1 MRQLGRLD
9 EVDALREAAVDLHA
23 SNWRLL
29 IEAADSYVKFDHFGF
44 IIAGKFARG
53 SHRGGGEVANAW
65 DRDRVRALQLMVQ
78 SLPQLQTAGQ
88 PRATASFWW
97 KMAEMLYSLRG
108 EDQWWQL
115 QRLTNLEVLPDYER
129 GYHRP
134 ASTVGAPVD
143 EQGNPIFYKEP
154 KNWQGAQN
162 DGERWR
168 YALAQVIE
176 NDPARTGE
184 VRLFYADCLRNQFDV
199 QTLAYFGTYFDSADH
214 NEPTKENEGP
224 WSLASLKEDETIAR
238 LATGIKRFP
247 LPDEFNF
254 IRIYQQIADDR
265 GDRGG
270 KSRQFAEDSLNRLAE
285 IFENRRQYSRAAE
298 YWRRSI
304 AEFGPGAKNF
314 KQDRLNQI
322 VGNWGRFEPVMTQPA
337 GEGAEID
344 FRFRNGN
351 KVNVEARE
359 IEIGK
364 LLADVK
370 DYLKS
375 NPRQLDQARLNIGDL
390 GFRLVQQK
398 PSEYVGRQ
406 VAAWELA
413 LEPRPDHFDK
423 QITVHTP
430 LKKAG
435 AYLLTAKMAGGNSS
449 QIIVWLEDTAIVKKP
464 LSGGTLL
471 LCGRCR

>member
-1 MRQLGRLD
+1 M
-9 EVDALREAAVDLHA
+9 
-23 SNWRLL
+23 

-44 IIAGKFARG
+44 IIAGRFARG

-115 QRLTNLEVLPDYER
+115 QRLTNLEVLPDYAR

-154 KNWQGAQN
+154 KNWQGRGA
-162 DGERWR
+162 RTM
-168 YALAQVIE
+168 ASLAMPVAQVIE
-176 NDPARTGE
+176 NEPARTGE

-285 IFENRRQYSRAAE
+285 IFENRRQYSRTAE

-304 AEFGPGAKNF
+304 TESTGPGAKEL
-314 KQDRLNQI
+314 QTSRLNQI
-322 VGNWGRFEPVMTQPA
+322 VGNWGRFEPVMDADRPA
-337 GEGAEID
+337 KGPRSISD
-344 FRFRNGN
+344 FEMETR
-351 KVNVEARE
+351 VNVEARE

-364 LLADVK
+364 LLVDVK
-370 DYLKS
+370 EYLKS
-375 NPRQLDQARLNIGDL
+375 NPRQLHRARLNIGDL

-398 PSEYVGRQ
+398 HRNT
-406 VAAWELA
+406 LA
-413 LEPRPDHFDK
+413 GKSRH
-423 QITVHTP
+423 
-430 LKKAG
+430 
-435 AYLLTAKMAGGNSS
+435 GN
-449 QIIVWLEDTAIVKKP
+449 
-464 LSGGTLL
+464 
-471 LCGRCR
+471 

>member
-44 IIAGKFARG
+44 IIAGRFARG

-285 IFENRRQYSRAAE
+285 IFENRRQYSQRGGILAAQHRGIRAGREELQTRSAGSNR
-298 YWRRSI
+298 WQLGPVRAGHDSAGRRRGRRSI
-304 AEFGPGAKNF
+304 S
-314 KQDRLNQI
+314 
-322 VGNWGRFEPVMTQPA
+322 
-337 GEGAEID
+337 D
-344 FRFRNGN
+344 FATETRSTLKR
-351 KVNVEARE
+351 
-359 IEIGK
+359 GK
-364 LLADVK
+364 S
-370 DYLKS
+370 KS
-375 NPRQLDQARLNIGDL
+375 ANCSP
-390 GFRLVQQK
+390 
-398 PSEYVGRQ
+398 
-406 VAAWELA
+406 
-413 LEPRPDHFDK
+413 
-423 QITVHTP
+423 T
-430 LKKAG
+430 
-435 AYLLTAKMAGGNSS
+435 
-449 QIIVWLEDTAIVKKP
+449 
-464 LSGGTLL
+464 
-471 LCGRCR
+471 